1 MKGSQNQVVM
11 NLRVIGQNVH
21 VINFPKEEKTP
32 KINPVF
38 ANRANC
44 SKEGEN
50 LKITLH
56 RLQES
61 DSEIYQCS
69 EIVEVNDRPKHL
81 YGKKTI
87 VVVKGFAIP
96 PLNKGKYRSTFEI
109 KDWKKTQRVGES
121 DRTSVSAQVMYRFEG
136 MCGFAP

>member
-21 VINFPKEEKTP
+21 VINFPKNKTLQF
-32 KINPVF
+32 NPVF
-38 ANRANC
+38 ANRANY

-96 PLNKGKYRSTFEI
+96 PLNKGKYRSIFEI